1 MTMHHLHKFLSSP
14 WDVSRERHL
23 ALALQIFS
31 QINIKKEEKNMA
43 WIRKQFDRYI
53 LSYDTERE
61 NANVVASI
69 TCYTSLPW
77 KSVGQILFYLE
88 EIPPNETAGN
98 DFLKLHFSASRFND
112 IINIL
117 RYEKPLSLIMNTD
130 TLYGALQTS
139 SEETGEQEP

>member
-1 MTMHHLHKFLSSP
+1 
-14 WDVSRERHL
+14 
-23 ALALQIFS
+23 
-31 QINIKKEEKNMA
+31 MA

-53 LSYDTERE
+53 LSYDTERK

-88 EIPPNETAGN
+88 DIPPNETAGN